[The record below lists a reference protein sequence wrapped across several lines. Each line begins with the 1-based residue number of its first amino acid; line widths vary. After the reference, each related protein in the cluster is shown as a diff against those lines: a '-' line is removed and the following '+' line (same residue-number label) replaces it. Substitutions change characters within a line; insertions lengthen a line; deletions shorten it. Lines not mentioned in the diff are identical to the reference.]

1 MAVGGCGARL
11 WPVAQRKAIV
21 PMAKVKGDAAPFPKG
36 RGLPMSTS
44 ANDSLSGQVVTVLG
58 GGGFFGRHLAQEL
71 LSRGARLRIASRHPE
86 RAYRLKTLGNL
97 GQVQFVRCDVT
108 RPETLSPALAG
119 TAAVVNLVGAFD
131 GDLNSIQGRGAG
143 RIAAAA
149 RAAGAGA
156 FVHVSAIGADAESRV
171 DYARTKAEGEE
182 AVRAAFPE
190 ATVLRPSLLFG
201 PDDHFVTMFA
211 GLIAAFPALPVF
223 GPEAKLQPVFVDDA
237 AQAAALAIAD
247 PGRHGGKIYELAG
260 PEVLTMLEF
269 NQRIAAA
276 QGRARAFIELP
287 DAISGAIA
295 TLTGWLPGAPITSD
309 QWQLLKAGSVASGNR
324 PGFKALGIAPRPLGL
339 FLDRW
344 MVRFRKHGRFG
355 SDPRAA

>member
-1 MAVGGCGARL
+1 
-11 WPVAQRKAIV
+11 
-21 PMAKVKGDAAPFPKG
+21 
-36 RGLPMSTS
+36 MSTS
-44 ANDSLSGQVVTVLG
+44 VNESLAGSVVTVLG
-58 GGGFFGRHLAQEL
+58 ASGFFGRHLAQEL

-97 GQVQFVRCDVT
+97 GQVQFARCDVT
-108 RPETLSPALAG
+108 RPETLAPVLAG
-119 TAAVVNLVGAFD
+119 SDAVVNLVGAFG
-131 GDLNSIQGRGAG
+131 GDLDALQGRGAG

-149 RAAGAGA
+149 RAAGARA

-182 AVRAAFPE
+182 AVRAAFRN
-190 ATVLRPSLLFG
+190 ATILRPSLLFG
-201 PDDHFVTMFA
+201 SDDRFVMMFA
-211 GLIAAFPALPVF
+211 GLIASFPVLPVF
-223 GPEAKLQPVFVDDA
+223 APQAKLQPVFVDDA
-237 AQAAALAIAD
+237 AQAGALAIAD

-260 PEVLTMLEF
+260 PEVLTMLEL
-269 NQRIAAA
+269 NQRIADA
-276 QGRARAFIELP
+276 QGRSRAFIALP

-295 TLTGWLPGAPITSD
+295 TLTGWLPGAPITGD

-324 PGFKALGIAPRPLGL
+324 PGFKALGIAPRPLDL

-355 SDPRAA
+355 SDARAA